1 MFQAVKN
8 VFNSQDLPGEFLL
21 TPLKAY
27 HQFFAEKIQANSG
40 LYKAAWIIANVV
52 SGIFAYPIFGILALL
67 GMLIKPTGIPS
78 LRKHNQDQISSVE
91 AERIGMRNS
100 SEGFLSILSSSI
112 SQRGYEMRVH
122 REFRA
127 TKASFE
133 VQCDEAVA
141 EIRRC
146 SEQFKQIYVE
156 AAALIDG
163 DGNGGVIVRLRTFS
177 PIDPSAV
184 GHSRSRGQRVRVEE
198 PDDSRALASPGASRR
213 PDSRS
218 SVKIEEV
225 D

>member
-1 MFQAVKN
+1 MFQVVKN
-8 VFNSQDLPGEFLL
+8 AFNSQDLPGEFLL

-27 HQFFAEKIQANSG
+27 HQFLAEKIQANSG
-40 LYKAAWIIANVV
+40 LYKAAWIIV
-52 SGIFAYPIFGILALL
+52 
-67 GMLIKPTGIPS
+67 K
-78 LRKHNQDQISSVE
+78 
-91 AERIGMRNS
+91 
-100 SEGFLSILSSSI
+100 
-112 SQRGYEMRVH
+112 
-122 REFRA
+122 
-127 TKASFE
+127 
-133 VQCDEAVA
+133 
-141 EIRRC
+141 
-146 SEQFKQIYVE
+146 